1 MFNLIRNEQ
10 MKLFIQK
17 STWIMLIV
25 LAVLAFFSVLL
36 LKPDEANKYTD
47 NNWQEKLQKENKAYE
62 KDVKNPDFAGD
73 ASFIEYKMGQIKTN
87 NYYLKNDIKP
97 LNYGAWQYV
106 LDAKDFLSM
115 LSLLTIIVAAG
126 IVANEYRWGTIKLL
140 LIRPMT
146 RTKILLSKY
155 ISVLLFALISLVLF
169 IVVAWVAGAIFVG
182 VDGLN
187 PKVAIYSDGKVLY
200 ESIIGIIF
208 KDYGFKLVNL
218 VMMATF
224 AFAIST
230 LFKNSALSIG
240 ISIFLMMAGSSI
252 VVFLANKSWAKYIL
266 FANTDLTQYT
276 TGVPLFKGTSL
287 GFSIT
292 VLVVYYI
299 VFLAVSWISFTKRDV
314 AGA

>member
-1 MFNLIRNEQ
+1 
-10 MKLFIQK
+10 
-17 STWIMLIV
+17 MLIL
-25 LAVLAFFSVLL
+25 LAALSFFSVLL
-36 LKPDEANKYTD
+36 VKQENTDKYTAD
-47 NNWQEKLQKENKAYE
+47 NWQEKLQQENKQYE
-62 KDVKNPDFAGD
+62 KDLKDPDLAGEP
-73 ASFIEYKMGQIKTN
+73 SYVEFKMGLIKTN
-87 NYYLKNDIKP
+87 DYYLKNDIKP
-97 LNYGAWQYV
+97 VNYGAWQYV
-106 LDAKDFLSM
+106 LDAKDFLSV

-140 LIRPMT
+140 LIRPMS

-155 ISVLLFALISLVLF
+155 FSVLIFALISLVIF
-169 IVVAWVAGAIFVG
+169 MVVAWLAGAIFVG

-187 PKVAIYSDGKVLY
+187 PKIAVYSDGKVLY

-276 TGVPLFKGTSL
+276 TGIPMFKGMTL

-299 VFLAVSWISFTKRDV
+299 IFLVVSWLSFTKRDV

>member
-1 MFNLIRNEQ
+1 
-10 MKLFIQK
+10 
-17 STWIMLIV
+17 MLIL
-25 LAVLAFFSVLL
+25 LALLAFFSVLL
-36 LKPDEANKYTD
+36 TKPDEANKYTAD
-47 NNWQEKLQKENKAYE
+47 NWQEKLQSENKGYK
-62 KDVKNPDFAGD
+62 KDLKNPDFAD
-73 ASFIEYKMGQIKTN
+73 NEMFQQFTMQKLEEN
-87 NYYLKNDIKP
+87 NYYLKHKIQP
-97 LNYGAWQYV
+97 INYGAWQYV
-106 LDAKDFLSM
+106 LDAKDFLSV

-140 LIRPMT
+140 LIRPIT

-155 ISVLLFALISLVLF
+155 LSVLLFALIGLVVF
-169 IVVAWVAGAIFVG
+169 IVVAWIAGAIFIG
-182 VDGLN
+182 IDGLN
-187 PKVAIYSDGKVLY
+187 PKLALYSDGKVIY
-200 ESIIGIIF
+200 ESIISSIL

-230 LFKNSALSIG
+230 LFRNSAIAIG

-252 VVFLANKSWAKYIL
+252 VVFLADKPWAKYIL

-276 TGVPLFKGTSL
+276 TGVPMFKDATL

-292 VLVVYYI
+292 VLIVYYI
-299 VFLAVSWISFTKRDV
+299 IFLVISWLSFSKRDV